1 MDSNTHTKRK
11 KAGKRTRKRMCERD
25 VVILN
30 KVVSKVL
37 TEGGIL
43 RPKGSK
49 EGDIW
54 ISGRTCYHFR
64 PSEIAWTTG

>member
-1 MDSNTHTKRK
+1 
-11 KAGKRTRKRMCERD
+11 MCERD
-25 VVILN
+25 VVVLN

-54 ISGRTCYHFR
+54 ISGRTWYHFK
-64 PSEIAWTTG
+64 PSEIARTTG

>member
-1 MDSNTHTKRK
+1 MDSNTHTERN
-11 KAGKRTRKRMCERD
+11 KAGKRNRKRMCERD

-37 TEGGIL
+37 SEGGIL

-49 EGDIW
+49 EGDMDIW
-54 ISGRTCYHFR
+54 KNMVSF
-64 PSEIAWTTG
+64 